1 MHLYSAGA
9 MSDVKDIDRK
19 NGVLEIQQKTSLKH
33 LISKREA
40 MDEHQQDEIFNPG
53 FGTFKNNEHQE
64 DEIFNPGLIESKFH
78 SRHCTHF
85 RAPGTSETKEFRD
98 RHQSNIK
105 ADRVSSIMHM
115 NDAKEVKCSEMC
127 PM

>member
-1 MHLYSAGA
+1 MHLNLAGA
-9 MSDVKDIDRK
+9 MSDVKDNDRK
-19 NGVLEIQQKTSLKH
+19 NEVFETQHKTSLKH

-40 MDEHQQDEIFNPG
+40 TDEQQQDEIFN
-53 FGTFKNNEHQE
+53 Q
-64 DEIFNPGLIESKFH
+64 GLMESKFH
-78 SRHCTHF
+78 SRHFDPF
-85 RAPGTSETKEFRD
+85 RAPGTSETKEFWD
-98 RHQSNIK
+98 GHQSNIK

>member
-1 MHLYSAGA
+1 
-9 MSDVKDIDRK
+9 MSDVTDIDRK
-19 NGVLEIQQKTSLKH
+19 NEVLETQHKTSLKH

-53 FGTFKNNEHQE
+53 
-64 DEIFNPGLIESKFH
+64 LMESKFH
-78 SRHCTHF
+78 SRHFYHF
-85 RAPGTSETKEFRD
+85 RAPGMSETKEFWD
-98 RHQSNIK
+98 RYISNIK